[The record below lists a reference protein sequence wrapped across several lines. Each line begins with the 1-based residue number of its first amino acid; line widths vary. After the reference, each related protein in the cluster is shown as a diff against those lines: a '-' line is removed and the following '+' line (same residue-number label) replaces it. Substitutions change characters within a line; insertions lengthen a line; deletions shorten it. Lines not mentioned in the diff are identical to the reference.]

1 MRSLF
6 VYGDQTATITYSPH
20 LVQFESDPAMY
31 HQIQHKLTIHTTQ
44 TRIIEHLFEKQNK
57 QKETHTQAKT
67 KTHTIIY
74 SKHEM

>member
-6 VYGDQTATITYSPH
+6 VYGDQIVTITYFPH

-44 TRIIEHLFEKQNK
+44 TRIFEHLFERQNK
-57 QKETHTQAKT
+57 QKKHTHKQKLKHNYLFKT
-67 KTHTIIY
+67 
-74 SKHEM
+74 